1 MPGTGVSEPIEAFA
15 TLHECCA
22 TARVAR
28 IHLFGT
34 FALAR
39 SFSTQCAGLARL
51 TKSFEVASEV
61 SLRPRAHAKRCRGL
75 QSSQKRKGVKNCIS
89 TFYGERFSARR
100 RASEPLRAIIFGVAV
115 P

>member
-1 MPGTGVSEPIEAFA
+1 MPRQAVSEPIEALA

-89 TFYGERFSARR
+89 AILGERVFRAQ
-100 RASEPLRAIIFGVAV
+100 RASKAI
-115 P
+115 

>member
-1 MPGTGVSEPIEAFA
+1 MPWQAASEPIEAFA

-39 SFSTQCAGLARL
+39 SFSTRCAGPARL

-89 TFYGERFSARR
+89 AILGERVFCTP
-100 RASEPLRAIIFGVAV
+100 RASKAI
-115 P
+115 

>member
-1 MPGTGVSEPIEAFA
+1 MPRQAVSEPIEALA

-39 SFSTQCAGLARL
+39 SFSTRCAGLARL

-61 SLRPRAHAKRCRGL
+61 LVRPRVHAKRCRGL
-75 QSSQKRKGVKNCIS
+75 QSSQKQKGVKNCIS
-89 TFYGERFSARR
+89 AILGERVFRAQ
-100 RASEPLRAIIFGVAV
+100 RASKAI
-115 P
+115 

>member
-1 MPGTGVSEPIEAFA
+1 MPRQAVSEPIEAFA
-15 TLHECCA
+15 TLHEFCA

-39 SFSTQCAGLARL
+39 LFSTRCAGLARL
-51 TKSFEVASEV
+51 TKYFEVASEV

-75 QSSQKRKGVKNCIS
+75 QSSQKQKGVKNCIS
-89 TFYGERFSARR
+89 AILGERVF
-100 RASEPLRAIIFGVAV
+100 RAQRAYRTIYS
-115 P
+115 